1 MADKFST
8 LYKSITDTLQN
19 DNIKDKKVMI
29 TTILQPQTLTSL
41 KKLCGKKYL
50 KISGCTSQKVV
61 GTTTKKKNIVLSL
74 IINHLFPSSELIP
87 LSKPPKPSKPPEPEP
102 EPESKTDV
110 KQLRRELR
118 YKGIRHN
125 LTALTNN
132 DEDKLKELLTK
143 DRCTEETDYSNCP
156 DDESCHIKNEVC
168 IDKNIKSV
176 RKMERRPIIK
186 NGRTF
191 YVLTT
196 EENAKELQQK
206 INQSEGKGDDT
217 IEYVKSEIVTALDK
231 IMNENDDD
239 IKKKELKQKLNDLF
253 PSINP
258 KFINYV
264 MTDHLIDQGF
274 DLKPKNFDM
283 SESIFIE
290 PEEPEEPELEELEE
304 PVGDSR
310 YDLFLQEGMK
320 KVKED
325 GNCYF
330 RCLSALLKLSY
341 GVDVDHKKCRRDI
354 VKMIDIM
361 YRNDENF
368 KKFFDAINDSFDSYL
383 IKMNSNKE
391 WAGEVEIMASCILY
405 NININIVTERVDS
418 SGNIIPNIMFNPKNL
433 KFRHM
438 SENIMINDKYFNKSL
453 IWCLYHVGDDDES
466 GNHYNYNH
474 IVLEN
479 DLSFLDTFNP
489 TKLQIPIYD
498 KSNFYESWLSE
509 YYNRLTYTKLELSD
523 FDTELYDPEQPYM
536 SREVKLTKEEEEKLK
551 GIIEQVEKTKK
562 QPSPLAEPSDTPDK
576 TASIMQ
582 EIRGILEQPTK
593 YEQPSPLA
601 EPPLEPSEPSLILG
615 KSSVQTPPRKKKK
628 NVMKH
633 PGFRKSNPTQS
644 GNKKLQ
650 DQIQKL
656 LELPKDSSIE
666 EITQIENPIIEE
678 TTDLKSPGKQVA
690 DIMSKFQ
697 KGIV

>member
-61 GTTTKKKNIVLSL
+61 GTTTEKKEIVLSL

-87 LSKPPKPSKPPEPEP
+87 LSKPPKPSKPSKPPEPEP
-102 EPESKTDV
+102 EPEPEPDV

-156 DDESCHIKNEVC
+156 DDESCHVKNEVC

-217 IEYVKSEIVTALDK
+217 IENVKSQIVTELDK
-231 IMNENDDD
+231 IMDENDDD
-239 IKKKELKQKLNDLF
+239 VKKKELKQKLNALF
-253 PSINP
+253 PNINP

-264 MTDHLIDQGF
+264 MTDHLIEQGF

-290 PEEPEEPELEELEE
+290 PEEPEELEELELEE

-341 GVDVDHKKCRRDI
+341 GVDVDHKKCRKDI

-405 NININIVTERVDS
+405 NVNINIVTERVDS
-418 SGNIIPNIMFNPKNL
+418 SGNIIPNIMFKPQSL
-433 KFRHM
+433 RFRHM
-438 SENIMINDKYFNKSL
+438 SENIIISDKYFNKSL
-453 IWCLYHVGDDDES
+453 IWCLYHVGDDKKS

-536 SREVKLTKEEEEKLK
+536 SREREVKLTEEEEDKLK
-551 GIIEQVEKTKK
+551 GIIEQVEKSNK
-562 QPSPLAEPSDTPDK
+562 
-576 TASIMQ
+576 
-582 EIRGILEQPTK
+582 
-593 YEQPSPLA
+593 QPSPLA
-601 EPPLEPSEPSLILG
+601 EPPLEPLEPSLILG